1 MSKDAQEE
9 PQEGVAGFPLGVQRE
24 KASVDIVV
32 GPRERTLTEKG
43 KSYQLELKIQ
53 KQNAIYGQLTKEIEH
68 VSLLLK
74 QLSKEELE
82 RICDSLDS
90 LKGQF
95 NEAHRAYEELLDNEE
110 EKRSSYIWFDSCDRE
125 FMDIRMRLCQQI
137 LGLKMKS
144 KQQFQCTQVPIL
156 LFQGEVK
163 DPVFHRMDSELK

>member
-9 PQEGVAGFPLGVQRE
+9 PREGVAGFPIGLQSE

-43 KSYQLELKIQ
+43 KSYQLELKNQ
-53 KQNAIYGQLTKEIEH
+53 KQNAIYGQLTREIER

-74 QLSKEELE
+74 QFSKEELE
-82 RICDSLDS
+82 RIRDSLDS

-110 EKRSSYIWFDSCDRE
+110 EKRSSYIWFDSRDRE
-125 FMDIRMRLCQQI
+125 FMDFRMRICQQI
-137 LGLKMKS
+137 FRLENEEQTAVSVHSGPHS
-144 KQQFQCTQVPIL
+144 AIS
-156 LFQGEVK
+156 
-163 DPVFHRMDSELK
+163 R